1 MKQTYVWREAFL
13 RNIILAMLS
22 LIMLVGLVMSADP
35 LQETSKGVQFNYE
48 DSINGHGNFASYNQI
63 SAQGPHADA
72 RVQNKLANVSL
83 QKMDHGSGS
92 VEKETIMSS
101 TESSMIQIDPNMT
114 YAYALI
120 TALGNSSMLYKPQTM
135 TIGNGY
141 YLTHPVNF
149 NSLLSDKTQIKNYA
163 SETLM
168 VQETKYANA
177 INKDLIASVEDDYS
191 YTDASKGLASSL
203 MNLNGGVTSGIA
215 HIGMLQ
221 GNIGTLDFGKS
232 AWHNPNITI
241 DEVYTGTFVFATK
254 MNLTLPVTRIVSE
267 DSWLPCCSGGWVD
280 MTYSDKKSF
289 GTDAKG
295 IFDCTC
301 PSVVEKV

>member
-1 MKQTYVWREAFL
+1 MYGGKHSCRRSFL
-13 RNIILAMLS
+13 AVLS
-22 LIMLVGLVMSADP
+22 LIVLVGIVMSADP

-48 DSINGHGNFASYNQI
+48 DSINGHGNFASYNKI

-92 VEKETIMSS
+92 VEKETIMKSN
-101 TESSMIQIDPNMT
+101 ESSMIQIDPDMT

-120 TALGNSSMLYKPQTM
+120 AVLENNSMVYKPQTM
-135 TIGNGY
+135 SIGNGY

-149 NSLLSDKTQIKNYA
+149 NSLLGDKTQIKNYA
-163 SETLM
+163 SETSM
-168 VQETKYANA
+168 GQEIKYAHA
-177 INKDLIASVEDDYS
+177 INMDLMANVEDDYS
-191 YTDASKGLASSL
+191 YTGASKGLARSL
-203 MNLNGGVTSGIA
+203 MNLNGGVTSGTA

-254 MNLTLPVTRIVSE
+254 MNLTLPVTKIVSE
-267 DSWLPCCSGGWVD
+267 DSWLPCCSGDWVD
-280 MTYSDKKSF
+280 MTYSYKKDF
-289 GTDAKG
+289 GVDVKG

-301 PSVVEKV
+301 PKGLTKA